1 MTIQMQYNS
10 GNRGGSIM
18 RADELSVLEEFL
30 EHAEQWIKETS
41 HLSSTERFFNE
52 HHRKIV
58 EMGEAVVPILL
69 ADLVDG
75 LEKPEGPTHWFWAL
89 KLITEEDPVP
99 EKDRGLIEPMALAWI
114 EWGRKNGKIKKDD
127 QVV

>member
-1 MTIQMQYNS
+1 
-10 GNRGGSIM
+10 M

-30 EHAEQWIKETS
+30 GHAEQWIKETS
-41 HLSSTERFFNE
+41 HLSTTERFFNE

-58 EMGEAVVPILL
+58 EMGKAVVPILL
-69 ADLVDG
+69 KDLADG

-89 KLITEEDPVP
+89 KLITGEDPVS
-99 EKDRGLIEPMALAWI
+99 EKDRGRIEQMALTWI
-114 EWGRKNGKIKKDD
+114 EWGRKNGHIKTEDREGD

>member
-1 MTIQMQYNS
+1 
-10 GNRGGSIM
+10 M

-30 EHAEQWIKETS
+30 EHAEQWIKKTS
-41 HLSSTERFFNE
+41 HLSTTERFFNE

-58 EMGEAVVPILL
+58 EMGEAVVPIILK
-69 ADLVDG
+69 DLVDG

-99 EKDRGLIEPMALAWI
+99 TKERGNIELMAQRWI
-114 EWGRKNGKIKKDD
+114 EWGRNNGHIKTEDREDD
-127 QVV
+127 PVA